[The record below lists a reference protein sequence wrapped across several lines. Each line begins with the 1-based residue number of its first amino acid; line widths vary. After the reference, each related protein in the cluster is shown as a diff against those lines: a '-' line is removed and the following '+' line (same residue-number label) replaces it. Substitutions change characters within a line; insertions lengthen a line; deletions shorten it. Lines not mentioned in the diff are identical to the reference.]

1 MGSGCGDGVLSQ
13 FLDVTS
19 DSSCLPDV
27 EENVKE
33 YLDDVSA
40 AVDLSS
46 VLHVEASAAVLSLDE
61 FKDVLSDLGALSAD
75 KDYVLAVLYL
85 RFVAAGMKPYPSDG
99 LECDEILMNTNEDTL
114 ECINDIVISSW
125 RLCPA
130 YLRLRFVESLI
141 LYKSINVHTVWDA
154 CYRVLS
160 GDVLA
165 EQKIVRNNPG
175 LELSDVQLEWY
186 GFRVMRKV
194 MGDLG
199 FHHAGFEG
207 YFRIASLN
215 PNMGEW
221 SVSVKILNC
230 WSVSRGTGRELNM
243 ILGDEYFTQIQAVV
257 RDELIDNYLSRLI
270 IDEWVSIKNFDVSR
284 VNSILRPVPHRFK
297 IVFRSDTLV
306 QSINMCSSR
315 TYFNVTEF
323 VSILSGIV
331 NPNICVD
338 VVGKIVNVR
347 ELVFVPSVEHSQGG
361 YFELYFGLRDTECIH
376 LECRLTGD
384 LAVEFYDL
392 WKQRSRNT
400 VICIIKFVKLE
411 LSQEHRWRCTNVTGS
426 TTIML
431 NPDLSI
437 TDEMLCWN
445 PENDQVPIITR
456 KENAME

>member
-1 MGSGCGDGVLSQ
+1 MEVI
-13 FLDVTS
+13 
-19 DSSCLPDV
+19 
-27 EENVKE
+27 
-33 YLDDVSA
+33 
-40 AVDLSS
+40 
-46 VLHVEASAAVLSLDE
+46 
-61 FKDVLSDLGALSAD
+61 
-75 KDYVLAVLYL
+75 
-85 RFVAAGMKPYPSDG
+85 FV
-99 LECDEILMNTNEDTL
+99 
-114 ECINDIVISSW
+114 
-125 RLCPA
+125 
-130 YLRLRFVESLI
+130 LRLLT
-141 LYKSINVHTVWDA
+141 LTW
-154 CYRVLS
+154 
-160 GDVLA
+160 
-165 EQKIVRNNPG
+165 
-175 LELSDVQLEWY
+175 
-186 GFRVMRKV
+186 
-194 MGDLG
+194 
-199 FHHAGFEG
+199 
-207 YFRIASLN
+207 
-215 PNMGEW
+215 
-221 SVSVKILNC
+221 
-230 WSVSRGTGRELNM
+230 
-243 ILGDEYFTQIQAVV
+243 FTQIQAVV